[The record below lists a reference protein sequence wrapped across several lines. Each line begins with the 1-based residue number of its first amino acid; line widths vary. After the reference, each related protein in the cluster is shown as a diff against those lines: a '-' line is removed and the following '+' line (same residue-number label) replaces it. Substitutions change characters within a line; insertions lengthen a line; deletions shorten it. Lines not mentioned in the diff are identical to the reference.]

1 MLVAIIY
8 IHLYY
13 LFVPN
18 KRLDSVWQ
26 RLLFVVLD
34 ELVFEKALMTTEL
47 HVTRFLS
54 VYQLFCQ
61 LVVAQRIQM

>member
-1 MLVAIIY
+1 MLVDIIY

-18 KRLDSVWQ
+18 KELDSVWQ

-34 ELVFEKALMTTEL
+34 ELVFEKALMTTEI

-54 VYQLFCQ
+54 V
-61 LVVAQRIQM
+61 